1 MEQKTL
7 AERADITT
15 IRVGRGTRVHYTAD
29 NIRTL
34 CGRTAGA
41 TISYSDTVGVDHCI
55 RCTTAAEQRVEAAR
69 LAAEPP
75 LAAAAVALAD
85 TIEATDAKQAA
96 AEVAQ
101 FGADVD
107 AVTAPAIE
115 EQQPAKP
122 DEPSDTWTIMTR
134 SGEEIAR
141 VEGATVEDMTRA
153 AEALPA
159 VRASIKHEGGFAR
172 RRLYTSELAP
182 AKAVAEDPVEIEL
195 HDVVEAV
202 VQAEA
207 AAGTWRGGWIV
218 GTSMP
223 ADEALF
229 DLGPADAEQGAL
241 FA

>member
-1 MEQKTL
+1 MEQQSL

-15 IRVGRGTRVHYTAD
+15 VRVGRGTRVHYTAD
-29 NIRTL
+29 SVRTL

-55 RCTTAAEQRVEAAR
+55 RCTTAAEQRVEAA
-69 LAAEPP
+69 
-75 LAAAAVALAD
+75 
-85 TIEATDAKQAA
+85 

-107 AVTAPAIE
+107 AVTAPAVE
-115 EQQPAKP
+115 KQQPAKP
-122 DEPSDTWTIMTR
+122 DEPSDTWSIMTR

-141 VEGATVEDMTRA
+141 VEGATAEDMTRA

-159 VRASIKHEGGFAR
+159 VRASIKREGGFAR

-182 AKAVAEDPVEIEL
+182 APAVAEDPVETEL

-202 VQAEA
+202 EQAEA
-207 AAGTWRGGWIV
+207 ADGTWRGGWIT
-218 GTSMP
+218 GPPMP
-223 ADEALF
+223 ADEVLF
-229 DLGPADAEQGAL
+229 ALGPADVEQGAL
-241 FA
+241 FI